1 MSLSPMILRALSFAA
16 KKHEGQK
23 RKADGFP
30 FIVHPVA
37 VAWILSNY
45 TNDEEVISAGLLHD
59 ILEDVEGDNYDEIVK
74 EFGSEVALLVK
85 DVSEDKD
92 PNEPI
97 ELELPWMERKQAYM
111 DHLKKTD
118 KRAML
123 ISTADKIHNLQSMMD
138 AYDYMGENIWSKFN
152 SPPEK
157 KIWFYEEVYKIVSE
171 HIPATMKSEYCQ
183 LIKNAKEKFKL
194 S

>member
-1 MSLSPMILRALSFAA
+1 MNLSPMISRALNFSA

-23 RKADGFP
+23 RKADGLP

-45 TNDEEVISAGLLHD
+45 TEDEEVISAGLLHD
-59 ILEDVEGDNYDEIVK
+59 ILEDVEGDNYDEIVQ
-74 EFGSEVALLVK
+74 EFGNNVALLVK

-97 ELELPWMERKQAYM
+97 ENELPWMERKQSYM
-111 DHLKKTD
+111 EHLKNASEK
-118 KRAML
+118 AML
-123 ISTADKIHNLQSMMD
+123 LSTADKIHNLQSMMD
-138 AYDYMGENIWSKFN
+138 AYDYLGEGIWSKFN

-171 HIPATMKSEYCQ
+171 HIPATMKNEYGA
-183 LIKNAKEKFKL
+183 LIKNAKKKFDL
-194 S
+194 A